1 MDAVRGVAL
10 PGSCRLADLADRDR
24 ISELA
29 FLFPLEQ
36 VSRQRLNTVLT
47 AAGLPSL
54 PTAEGRLQG
63 LMKGFVDLVFR
74 CGGRFYLVDYKSN
87 HLGPDLTHYG
97 PEGLAACMDEHHYHL
112 QYLIYTLAV
121 HRYLQARL
129 PGYSYANH
137 FGGAYYLFLRALHPD
152 HPAGTGVYHARPGEE
167 LIRALDS
174 CCRGREAG

>member
-1 MDAVRGVAL
+1 
-10 PGSCRLADLADRDR
+10 
-24 ISELA
+24 
-29 FLFPLEQ
+29 
-36 VSRQRLNTVLT
+36 VLT
-47 AAGLPSL
+47 AAGLRSL

-63 LMKGFVDLVFR
+63 LMKGFIDLVFR
-74 CGGRFYLVDYKSN
+74 CDGRFYLVDYKSN

-129 PGYSYANH
+129 PGYSYRAH

-152 HPAGTGVYHARPGEE
+152 HPAGTGVYHARPDEG
-167 LIRALDS
+167 LIMALDS